1 MRWTILVCTA
11 GTYVIL
17 LLALTER
24 QVSAGADR
32 LYRTSVSSIDGNA
45 FVTHEATALSRNT
58 AAYFL
63 RKREVRVCGREGSAN
78 RRIVIIS
85 L

>member
-1 MRWTILVCTA
+1 MRWTILVCTT

-45 FVTHEATALSRNT
+45 YLRRVTQRSHSH
-58 AAYFL
+58 
-63 RKREVRVCGREGSAN
+63 
-78 RRIVIIS
+78 
-85 L
+85 